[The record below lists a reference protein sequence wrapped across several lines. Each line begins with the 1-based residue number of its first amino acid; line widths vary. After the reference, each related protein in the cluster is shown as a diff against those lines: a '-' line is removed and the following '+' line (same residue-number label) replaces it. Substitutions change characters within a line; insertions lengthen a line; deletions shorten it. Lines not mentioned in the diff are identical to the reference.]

1 MFSNCIERLGHIKNN
16 NKQQE
21 TNKEKPR
28 KKVNKYKMGII
39 AATMNHYPRNTRK
52 EILNSPPDKFLIPVN
67 QTYLYATLPPRGLY
81 RL

>member
-39 AATMNHYPRNTRK
+39 ATMNHYPRNTRK
-52 EILNSPPDKFLIPVN
+52 EIFNSPPDKFLIPVN
-67 QTYLYATLPPRGLY
+67 QTYLYATLPSRGLY